1 MTQLENSA
9 HMFEVQL
16 PDFKQI
22 KQCRKEVKLLK
33 NLWDYAYVVQST
45 IADWK
50 KTRWREINA
59 EAMDT
64 ECKKFARDI
73 RGLDKEMRAWDTYIG
88 TENDVKNL
96 MISLRAITELQNPH
110 IRDRHWQE
118 LMHMTGVSFE
128 MNEHTSLAQ
137 LLALRLHKFEENV
150 KEIVV
155 FFAIYFIR
163 F

>member
-1 MTQLENSA
+1 MFNLEKSAQL
-9 HMFEVQL
+9 FEVQT

-33 NLWDYAYVVQST
+33 NLWDYAHVVQST

-73 RGLDKEMRAWDTYIG
+73 RSLDKEMRGWDAYMG
-88 TENDVKNL
+88 AENDVKNL
-96 MISLRAITELQNPH
+96 MISLRAITELQNPT

-118 LMHMTGVSFE
+118 LMQATGVSFE
-128 MNEHTSLAQ
+128 MNEHTSLAD
-137 LLALRLHKFEENV
+137 LLALKLHKFEEMV

-155 FFAIYFIR
+155 SLYF
-163 F
+163 